1 MIVTFG
7 SINLDLLF
15 HLPELPRP
23 GQTLLAQSAQIE
35 AGGKGANQAF
45 AAACDGARVVMAGA
59 VGQDALAGSALAG
72 LRAAGVDLSRVAQ
85 LANQQTG
92 CASIGVDARGRNAI
106 VVAPGANRLARAAQ
120 VEDALLGAGT
130 TLLLQMEN
138 DPQEIAAMILRARRR
153 GARIV
158 LNLAPAVELAPE
170 ILRNVDLLVLNES
183 EAEWLSD
190 RLGTGAS
197 AEAVHQALGVSVVRT
212 LGDKGVE
219 LATGDGVQRLAA
231 WPVEV
236 LDSTGAGDCFT
247 GVLASALDRG
257 THLGQALL
265 RANAAAAIACTRA
278 GSQRSAP
285 QAAQTDRFLRMHS

>member
-7 SINLDLLF
+7 SINLDLFF

-45 AAACDGARVVMAGA
+45 AAARDGARVVMAGA
-59 VGQDALAGSALAG
+59 VGQDALAESALAG

-85 LANQQTG
+85 LPGQQTG
-92 CASIGVDARGRNAI
+92 CASIGVDGQGRNAI
-106 VVAPGANRLARAAQ
+106 VVAAGANRSALAAQ
-120 VEDALLGAGT
+120 VEDALLGPGT

-138 DPQEIAAMILRARRR
+138 DPREIAAMILRARRQ

-158 LNLAPAVELAPE
+158 LNLAPAAELGLE
-170 ILRNVDLLVLNES
+170 ILCSVDLLVLNES

-190 RLGTGAS
+190 RLGTSAT
-197 AEAVHQALGVSVVRT
+197 AEALQRALRVVVVRT
-212 LGDKGVE
+212 LGGKGVE
-219 LATGDGVQRLAA
+219 AATADGVRQVAA

-236 LDSTGAGDCFT
+236 VDSTGAGDCFT

-257 THLGQALL
+257 TDLGQALI
-265 RANAAAAIACTRA
+265 RANAAAALACTRP

-285 QAAQTDRFLRMHS
+285 QARETDDFLALRG

>member
-7 SINLDLLF
+7 SINLDLFF

-23 GQTLLAQSAQIE
+23 GQTLLAQSAQVE

-59 VGQDALAGSALAG
+59 VGQDALAESALAG

-85 LANQQTG
+85 IAGQQTG
-92 CASIGVDARGRNAI
+92 CASIGVDGHGRNAI
-106 VVAPGANRLARAAQ
+106 VVAAGANRSALAAQ
-120 VEDALLGAGT
+120 VEDALLGPGT

-138 DPQEIAAMILRARRR
+138 DPREIAAMILRARRQ

-158 LNLAPAVELAPE
+158 LNLAPAAELGLE
-170 ILRNVDLLVLNES
+170 ILRSVDLLVLNES

-190 RLGTGAS
+190 RLGTRAT
-197 AEAVHQALGVSVVRT
+197 AEALQRVLRVVVVRT

-219 LATGDGVQRLAA
+219 AATADGVHQVAA

-236 LDSTGAGDCFT
+236 VDSTGAGDCFT

-257 THLGQALL
+257 ADLGQALI
-265 RANAAAAIACTRA
+265 RANAAAALACTRP

-285 QAAQTDRFLRMHS
+285 QARETDDFLAPRG

>member
-7 SINLDLLF
+7 SINLDLFF

-23 GQTLLAQSAQIE
+23 GQTLLAQSAQVE

-45 AAACDGARVVMAGA
+45 AAACDGARVVMSGA
-59 VGQDALAGSALAG
+59 VGQDALAESALAG
-72 LRAAGVDLSRVAQ
+72 LRAAGVDLSRGAQ
-85 LANQQTG
+85 IAGQQTG
-92 CASIGVDARGRNAI
+92 CASIGVDGQGRNAI
-106 VVAPGANRLARAAQ
+106 VVAAGANRSALATQ
-120 VEDALLGAGT
+120 VEDALLGPGT

-138 DPQEIAAMILRARRR
+138 DPREIAAMILRARQQ

-158 LNLAPAVELAPE
+158 LNLAPAAELGLE
-170 ILRNVDLLVLNES
+170 ILRSVDLLVLNES

-190 RLGTGAS
+190 RLGTSAT
-197 AEAVHQALGVSVVRT
+197 AEALQRVLRVVVVRT
-212 LGDKGVE
+212 LGGKGVE
-219 LATGDGVQRLAA
+219 AATAGGLHQVAA

-236 LDSTGAGDCFT
+236 VDSTGAGDCFT

-257 THLGQALL
+257 TDLGQALI
-265 RANAAAAIACTRA
+265 RANAAAALACTRP

-285 QAAQTDRFLRMHS
+285 QARETDDFLALRG

>member
-7 SINLDLLF
+7 SINLDLFF

-23 GQTLLAQSAQIE
+23 GQTLLAQSAQVE

-59 VGQDALAGSALAG
+59 VGQDALAESALAG

-85 LANQQTG
+85 LAGQQTG
-92 CASIGVDARGRNAI
+92 CASIGVDAQGRNAI

-120 VEDALLGAGT
+120 VEDALLGPGT

-138 DPQEIAAMILRARRR
+138 DPQEIAAMILRARRQ

-158 LNLAPAVELAPE
+158 LNLAPALELAPE
-170 ILRNVDLLVLNES
+170 ILRSVDLLVLNES

-190 RLGTGAS
+190 RLGIGAS
-197 AEAVHQALGVSVVRT
+197 AEALHQALEVDVVRT
-212 LGDKGVE
+212 LGGKGVE
-219 LATGDGVQRLAA
+219 LATADGVQRLAA

-236 LDSTGAGDCFT
+236 VDSTGAGDCFT

-265 RANAAAAIACTRA
+265 RANAAAALACTRA

-285 QAAQTDRFLRMHS
+285 QAGETDHFLAMHR

>member
-7 SINLDLLF
+7 SINLDLFF
-15 HLPELPRP
+15 HVPELPRA
-23 GQTLLAQSAQIE
+23 GQTLLAQSARVE

-59 VGQDALAGSALAG
+59 VGQDALAESALAG

-85 LANQQTG
+85 LPGQQTG
-92 CASIGVDARGRNAI
+92 CASIGVDGQGRNAI
-106 VVAPGANRLARAAQ
+106 VVAAGANRSALAEQ
-120 VEDALLGAGT
+120 VEDALLGPGT

-138 DPQEIAAMILRARRR
+138 DPREIAAMILRAHRQ

-158 LNLAPAVELAPE
+158 LNLAPAAELGLE
-170 ILRNVDLLVLNES
+170 ILRSVDLLVLNES

-190 RLGTGAS
+190 RLGTSAT
-197 AEAVHQALGVSVVRT
+197 AEALQRVLRVVVVRT
-212 LGDKGVE
+212 LGGKGVE
-219 LATGDGVQRLAA
+219 AATADGVRHVAA

-236 LDSTGAGDCFT
+236 VDSTGAGDCFT

-257 THLGQALL
+257 TDLGQALI
-265 RANAAAAIACTRA
+265 RANAAAALACTRP

-285 QAAQTDRFLRMHS
+285 QARETDDFLAPRG